1 MLTRSWLRIH
11 VTEQAVW
18 SCLRIKSIAG
28 HSYRAC
34 NSLKP
39 LFSGFKVSLPC
50 RIHHEVLQSRTLCII
65 DHDSGIIGR
74 VCQAVVGHAG
84 KCVEQHPDILNTIRL
99 GTRAQKIYGAY
110 ASAFS
115 PSRYCHL
122 YFSEEETSI
131 DCLVRTV
138 REVRILHTGHGLN
151 ALAWFFQYFNVCAL
165 MRVPSF

>member
-39 LFSGFKVSLPC
+39 LFLGFKISLPC
-50 RIHHEVLQSRTLCII
+50 RIHHEVLPSRTLCII
-65 DHDSGIIGR
+65 DNDSGIIGR

-84 KCVEQHPDILNTIRL
+84 KCVEQHPDILNTICL
-99 GTRAQKIYGAY
+99 GTRAQKSTEHMPQLSHHPDIAICIFLRKKPVLI
-110 ASAFS
+110 A
-115 PSRYCHL
+115 
-122 YFSEEETSI
+122 
-131 DCLVRTV
+131 
-138 REVRILHTGHGLN
+138 
-151 ALAWFFQYFNVCAL
+151 
-165 MRVPSF
+165 